1 MKGDFSRM
9 THRPAAGYSRVLMQQ
24 GRVQL
29 DADWNEQAAIFHG
42 MLRRLQLDLFG
53 PAAGPVDH
61 CGFAVLTSE
70 STLAVGAKAQVK
82 ALLGSE
88 TIPENEMVFL
98 PGRYYVGG
106 LAVDLTAPAAL
117 RGQSGF
123 PFGDEADRKFNTGA
137 WTAVLDVW
145 EDYVCAEQD
154 PGLSDVALGGVDT
167 CGRARVRWTVRVGK
181 ASAAPTGGPAAP
193 AGGPAAPAGAV
204 PKRGVAKVW
213 ANPDEAE
220 DALCT
225 ISPDARYR
233 SAENQLYRIEIQRG
247 IRADGPPATF
257 KWSRDN
263 GSVVFPVL
271 RSSGP
276 QFWLGHLGR
285 DARLTLNEGDWV
297 EVIDEGSA
305 SWPGV
310 GQMAQVTLV
319 DGDEVRVELA
329 PADGTNFV
337 DANAEQA
344 EGRRLLLSRWDHR
357 GDLAKSGGAIPVAAG
372 EIELED
378 GIKVSFKDGDL
389 RPGEYWYAPARV
401 MTGDVDWSAPP
412 GAEGF
417 RESDGPVHLFAP
429 LAQRSAN
436 VVKDLRSQVGRL
448 PKSP

>member
-24 GRVQL
+24 GRVQI
-29 DADWNEQAAIFHG
+29 DADWNEQAAIFQG
-42 MLRRLQLDLFG
+42 MLRRLQFDLFG

-61 CGFAVLTSE
+61 CGFAALTSE
-70 STLAVGAKAQVK
+70 STLTTANKAQVK

-88 TIPENEMVFL
+88 TIPEDEMVFL

-106 LAVDLTAPAAL
+106 LAVDLAAPAAL

-123 PFGDEADRKFNTGA
+123 PFDGEADRKFNTGA

-145 EDYVCAEQD
+145 EDYVCADQD
-154 PGLSDVALGGVDT
+154 PHLRDVALGGVDT
-167 CGRARVRWTVRVGK
+167 CGRARVRWAVRVGK
-181 ASAAPTGGPAAP
+181 SGAAPTGGAP
-193 AGGPAAPAGAV
+193 APTGAA
-204 PKRGVAKVW
+204 PKRGTAKVI
-213 ANPDEAE
+213 ADPDEAD

-233 SAENQLYRIEIQRG
+233 GAENQHYRIEIQRG

-285 DARLTLNEGDWV
+285 DARSTLNEGDWV

-310 GQMAQVTLV
+310 GQMARVTLV

-344 EGRRLLLSRWDHR
+344 EGRRLLLRRWDHR

-401 MTGDVDWSAPP
+401 MTGDVDWPAPP

-417 RESDGPVHLFAP
+417 REPDGPIHLFAL
-429 LAQRSAN
+429 LAQRTAN
-436 VVKDLRSQVGRL
+436 TFKDLRTQVGRL
-448 PKSP
+448 PKTP